1 MRAALCC
8 LFVLLGSSS
17 ALAADSNRIIA
28 LEQDVRNLER
38 LVASLEREVRGL
50 RQQRSSGLPGL
61 NESNDQQ
68 GPSSDAWVDA
78 AKWRKIRLG
87 VSELEVIEILGR
99 PTSMRVE
106 GDARILLYAMEIGAT
121 GFLSSIVKLRDRAK
135 EAVHMPVITEIVRG
149 DRIRG

>member
-1 MRAALCC
+1 MRAVLCC
-8 LFVLLGSSS
+8 LFLLLGSSS

-50 RQQRSSGLPGL
+50 RQQRSSGLPSV
-61 NESNDQQ
+61 NEPNDHQ

-78 AKWRKIRLG
+78 AKWKRIRLG
-87 VSELEVIEILGR
+87 ASELEVIEVLGR
-99 PTSMRVE
+99 PTSMRLE

-121 GFLSSIVKLRDRAK
+121 GFLSGSVTLRDREVA
-135 EAVHMPVITEIVRG
+135 AVEMPVLK
-149 DRIRG
+149 